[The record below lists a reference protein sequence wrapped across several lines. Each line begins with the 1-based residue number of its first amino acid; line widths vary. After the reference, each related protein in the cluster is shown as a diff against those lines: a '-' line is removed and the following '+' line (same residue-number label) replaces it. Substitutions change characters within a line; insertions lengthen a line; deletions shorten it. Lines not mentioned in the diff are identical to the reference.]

1 MKKEHLKEL
10 FKLHNPTPD
19 QAERMHKIRSLGL
32 KVAELIND
40 LAPESAEQTKAI
52 RHVESAVMWA
62 NKAIVVNEFV
72 PKPEPLDGPIGGD
85 EDEPK

>member
-1 MKKEHLKEL
+1 MKNEHLKEL
-10 FKLHNPTPD
+10 FKPYNPTPN

-32 KVAELIND
+32 KLAELINES
-40 LAPESAEQTKAI
+40 APESAEQIKAI

-72 PKPEPLDGPIGGD
+72 PKPEPLNGPIGGD